1 MFLKPFDQKI
11 SSRDCHR
18 VTRPYPFVYLKRFTM
33 SRQCQRFEN
42 WKRELGIERYG
53 MNLRIPAKVLVD
65 VPLPKISFHLAR
77 LASSDSRSE
86 TSLGITAS
94 NLAKHR
100 GAPDI
105 GKFNDGFWLP
115 LHELTHGP
123 RNSPTRLSRV
133 EVMKDEAASG

>member
-18 VTRPYPFVYLKRFTM
+18 VTRPYPFCLPQKIRDEPSVPT
-33 SRQCQRFEN
+33 FEN

-53 MNLRIPAKVLVD
+53 ID

-77 LASSDSRSE
+77 LAASDSRSE

-123 RNSPTRLSRV
+123 RNGPTRLSRV